1 MWTPP
6 SEDTVKFCNPSEQSC
21 QRGSTLDA
29 SRLKP
34 TPSYPAKIPTT
45 QRHHDL
51 TSQAYSNYQ
60 EVKLKDPLSSTPKA
74 RPCLAGTQAMQHLV
88 RNQPTPS
95 HFSQTIHGYDGELSK
110 FNIARG
116 LLNPSHSNQLDNDSS
131 GFGSI
136 SDTMTS
142 RLSAPGSAPTQRLT
156 PDEIEYVAQKLRD
169 GVRLCDEAS
178 KKPAFDAGASASLG
192 SRLLRHFGALSP
204 TNQTSSPHSVS
215 MTEVELQ
222 RSRSLE
228 TSEQAST
235 SCHCYATQHEFA
247 FSTPL
252 NTTTNTN
259 INTGSNV
266 QHLGKDML
274 MLEENLASAARYV
287 EELTD
292 CESRRASRSSSGTRG
307 ATVDA
312 AADRPSPVSE
322 AQPSFRSS
330 EVKEGNEGR
339 LFEQQEGEGELPAPS
354 SPTGSSIGGGVTD
367 AKTTA
372 ALTSPSVSAP
382 VSESVSA
389 SYSPQQISL
398 LSALLQQ
405 LSQTDAGLSNFATN
419 ELLMAL
425 RPPKTSPPQPAPCI
439 TKVRQSQQQQQSR
452 VPLASRKEVTCQGP
466 DSPSDPARS
475 VLRGVGSGAGAG
487 NHAAIASLLNNQSL
501 NLQAALA
508 ALSPAALNLILSSF
522 SNPYTV
528 DLLAEARQLLM
539 KATPNQA
546 GLQSSSGNS
555 GLLAVVASLLAG
567 NSDEALPTLLSN
579 TAPIMALAATLD
591 SSHGILSGK
600 ASINNN
606 NNNSGG
612 GGGGGGSAGKG
623 SFLQG
628 RTGLPGSDVPYS
640 RRNQCPYACSKQAYS
655 FVHRRAA
662 DDLPQMVTPFCQTL
676 SSFEGDIDRAA
687 TLYRN
692 SASNVAQRMDVAYQ
706 WSGKLPMRNYESMN
720 FSRKVFLGGVPWDS
734 SSDDLI
740 YAFSRF
746 GNVSVL
752 WPQRDGYAFCSVH
765 DNSDRVSTPKG
776 YCYLLFEHESC
787 VCNLL
792 SCCVRDP
799 ISGGDYYKLSGPKLK
814 SKDVQVIPWVISD
827 SQYTPNPSVRTDSGN
842 TVFVGALHGMITA
855 EALARIM
862 SSLFGEVTFAALDT
876 DKYKYPIGSG
886 RIVFADNRSYMKAVT
901 ANFVEVRTPKFTKTL
916 QIDPFL
922 EDSPCNNCLN
932 SPGIYFCRA
941 FECFRYFCP
950 TCWHQWHNVTESL
963 ANHKPLR
970 RSLKPFSDR
979 I

>member
-1 MWTPP
+1 MCVRMPLERRKQNASTEPP
-6 SEDTVKFCNPSEQSC
+6 CEYNCRSAPLRPHEPGKV
-21 QRGSTLDA
+21 
-29 SRLKP
+29 
-34 TPSYPAKIPTT
+34 
-45 QRHHDL
+45 
-51 TSQAYSNYQ
+51 
-60 EVKLKDPLSSTPKA
+60 KDPLASTPKT

-95 HFSQTIHGYDGELSK
+95 HFSHTIHGYDGELSK

-116 LLNPSHSNQLDNDSS
+116 FFSPSHADPLVNDSS

-136 SDTMTS
+136 SDTMAS
-142 RLSAPGSAPTQRLT
+142 RLSAPGSAQIQRLT
-156 PDEIEYVAQKLRD
+156 PDEIEYVTQKLQD
-169 GVRLCDEAS
+169 GVRLCDEVS
-178 KKPAFDAGASASLG
+178 KKPAFDSGASVSLG

-204 TNQTSSPHSVS
+204 TNQASSQHSVS

-222 RSRSLE
+222 RSRSLD

-235 SCHCYATQHEFA
+235 SCHCCATQHDFA
-247 FSTPL
+247 YSTPL
-252 NTTTNTN
+252 NTTTTTTN
-259 INTGSNV
+259 AGGNA

-292 CESRRASRSSSGTRG
+292 CESRHASRSSSGTRG
-307 ATVDA
+307 TTVDSA
-312 AADRPSPVSE
+312 PDRPTPMPE
-322 AQPSFRSS
+322 AQPGTFRGG
-330 EVKEGNEGR
+330 EVEVETGR
-339 LFEQQEGEGELPAPS
+339 PFHQQEGAGAPPPPS
-354 SPTGSSIGGGVTD
+354 SSTESPVGGRTD
-367 AKTTA
+367 VKVVAATT
-372 ALTSPSVSAP
+372 TPSTSAP
-382 VSESVSA
+382 VSDSEPA
-389 SYSPQQISL
+389 GYSSQQISV

-405 LSQTDAGLSNFATN
+405 LSQTDIGLSDSATN

-425 RPPKTSPPQPAPCI
+425 RTSRGSQPQPAPSI
-439 TKVRQSQQQQQSR
+439 TKVRQHQQQQQPR
-452 VPLASRKEVTCQGP
+452 VPPTSRKEVTCQVS
-466 DSPSDPARS
+466 DSAPHPARA
-475 VLRGVGSGAGAG
+475 VLRGGGGGAGAG
-487 NHAAIASLLNNQSL
+487 TNPTTATLLSNQSL

-508 ALSPAALNLILSSF
+508 ALSPAALNIILSSL

-528 DLLAEARQLLM
+528 DLLAETRQLLV
-539 KATPNQA
+539 KAASNQA

-555 GLLAVVASLLAG
+555 GLLAVVASLLAS

-579 TAPIMALAATLD
+579 TSPLMALAATLD

-600 ASINNN
+600 A
-606 NNNSGG
+606 NNSNGVEGG
-612 GGGGGGSAGKG
+612 NTNLRSSKG
-623 SFLQG
+623 HFLQG
-628 RTGLPGSDVPYS
+628 RSVLPSSDLPYS
-640 RRNQCPYACSKQAYS
+640 RRSQCPYTCGKQTFSLA
-655 FVHRRAA
+655 HRRAS
-662 DDLPQMVTPFCQTL
+662 DDLPQMVAPYCQTL
-676 SSFEGDIDRAA
+676 SNFEGDIDRAA

-706 WSGKLPMRNYESMN
+706 WSGKLPLRNYESMN

-752 WPQRDGYAFCSVH
+752 WPQREGYTFCSAH
-765 DNSDRVSTPKG
+765 ETADRVSTPKG

-787 VCNLL
+787 VCDLL

-799 ISGGDYYKLSGPKLK
+799 VSGGDYYKLSGPKLK

-827 SQYTPNPSVRTDSGN
+827 SQYTPNASLRTDSGN

-950 TCWHQWHNVTESL
+950 TCWHQWHNLTESL

-970 RSLKPFSDR
+970 RSLKPFADR